1 MWWAAPNFLR
11 DSIMLRSLAIIVV
24 VLVGCGRSAQEEY
37 DTALSVLNRQQE
49 RLDALR
55 PAYDAARQM
64 AMMTVCKE
72 IAGFTPDES
81 ATAALEQLGGIMDG
95 AADGAAD
102 ENTAAITK
110 DVGDIDQTIDNL
122 LAAQENLADQQSA
135 LSGPI
140 QKVNEVMTK
149 IKTPGTPEAK
159 RFEEVLAQ
167 MPEAQAYTR
176 QEERVKRAQEAADA
190 AEAALTNGAA
200 K

>member
-1 MWWAAPNFLR
+1 MRCRYA
-11 DSIMLRSLAIIVV
+11 IVV
-24 VLVGCGRSAQEEY
+24 VLLMGCGPSAQDEY
-37 DTALSVLNRQQE
+37 DTALRELNRQQE

-55 PAYDAARQM
+55 PAYDAARQT
-64 AMMTVCKE
+64 AMMAVCKE

-81 ATAALEQLGGIMDG
+81 ATAALQQLGGIIDG
-95 AADGAAD
+95 AADGTAA

-122 LAAQENLADQQSA
+122 VAAQEKLADQQA
-135 LSGPI
+135 AMSGPI

-149 IKTPGTPEAK
+149 IKTPGTAEAK

-176 QEERVKRAQEAADA
+176 QEERLKRAQETADA
-190 AEAALTNGAA
+190 AEAALANGAA
-200 K
+200 T

>member
-1 MWWAAPNFLR
+1 
-11 DSIMLRSLAIIVV
+11 MLRSLAIVVV

-55 PAYDAARQM
+55 PAYDAARQT
-64 AMMTVCKE
+64 ATMTVSKE
-72 IAGFTPDES
+72 ITGFTPDES
-81 ATAALEQLGGIMDG
+81 ATAALEQLGGIMSG
-95 AADGAAD
+95 SADGAAV
-102 ENTAAITK
+102 ENTTANTQ

-122 LAAQENLADQQSA
+122 LAAQESLADQQSA

-149 IKTPGTPEAK
+149 IKTPGTAEAK

-167 MPEAQAYTR
+167 MPEAQAYKR

-190 AEAALTNGAA
+190 AEAALANGAA
-200 K
+200 G

>member
-1 MWWAAPNFLR
+1 
-11 DSIMLRSLAIIVV
+11 MLRGLAVVVV
-24 VLVGCGRSAQEEY
+24 VLVGCGPSAQDEY
-37 DTALSVLNRQQE
+37 DAALSVLNRQQE

-55 PAYDAARQM
+55 PAYDAARQT
-64 AMMTVCKE
+64 ATLTVCKE

-81 ATAALEQLGGIMDG
+81 ATAALEQLGGIMSG
-95 AADGAAD
+95 AGDEAAA
-102 ENTAAITK
+102 ENATAETK

-122 LAAQENLADQQSA
+122 LAAQENLADQQAA

-140 QKVNEVMTK
+140 QKVNEVMSK

-167 MPEAQAYTR
+167 MPEAQAYAR
-176 QEERVKRAQEAADA
+176 QEDRVKRAQEAVDA
-190 AEAALTNGAA
+190 AEAALASVAA